1 MTGVDLA
8 VDTSIAI
15 ALLVA
20 SHEAHSVVLEALR
33 DKRLALPSH
42 ALVETY
48 SVLTRLPG
56 DARVDLADAVRLLDE
71 NFPVVLAPRP
81 ETMLHVHSLCAELG
95 IGGGAIY
102 DAIVALAARDHSV
115 GLVTRDKRAEST
127 YKSLAV
133 TYSIVAGAAAR

>member
-1 MTGVDLA
+1 MPRIDLA
-8 VDTSIAI
+8 VDTSVAV
-15 ALLVA
+15 ALLID
-20 SHEAHSVVLEALR
+20 SHDAHAPVLAALGG
-33 DKRLALPSH
+33 KRLALPQH

-56 DARVDLADAVRLLDE
+56 DARVELADAVRLIDE
-71 NFPVVLAPRP
+71 NFPVVLVPKP
-81 ETMLHVHSLCAELG
+81 ETVLRVHSLCAAQG

-115 GLVTRDKRAEST
+115 ELVTRDKRAEST

-133 TYSIVAGAAAR
+133 TCSIIADAIAR

>member
-1 MTGVDLA
+1 MTGIDFA
-8 VDTSIAI
+8 VDTSVAV
-15 ALLVA
+15 ALLID
-20 SHEAHSVVLEALR
+20 SHDAHAPVLAALEG
-33 DKRLALPSH
+33 KRLALPQH

-56 DARVDLADAVRLLDE
+56 DARVELADAVRLLDE
-71 NFPVVLAPRP
+71 NFPVVLVPKP
-81 ETMLHVHSLCAELG
+81 ETALRVHSLCAEQG

-115 GLVTRDKRAEST
+115 ELMTRDKRAAST

-133 TYSIVAGAAAR
+133 TYSIIAGAIGR

>member
-8 VDTSIAI
+8 VDTSVAV
-15 ALLVA
+15 ALLID
-20 SHEAHSVVLEALR
+20 SHDAHAPVLAALGG
-33 DKRLALPSH
+33 KRLALPQH

-56 DARVDLADAVRLLDE
+56 DARLELADAVRLIDE
-71 NFPVVLAPRP
+71 NFPVVLVPKP
-81 ETMLHVHSLCAELG
+81 ETVRRAHSLCAEQG

-115 GLVTRDKRAEST
+115 ELITRDKRAEST

-133 TYSIVAGAAAR
+133 TYSIIAGAIAR